1 MVLSDTQIQKLAEEK
16 AMIISFDEERLQ
28 AVSYDVSSSNIVMVY
43 QSLNNAVDLRNRAQ
57 MELVTRKVDIT
68 KGYHIKPGEYL
79 LVKTKERFSIPAD
92 MTAHVRPR
100 TTFTRFGLIVSD
112 QHMNPNFKG
121 HLYLG
126 LYNATPNIIDIYPD
140 LPIAQMVFEEVSGSI
155 TEAKLYDRKKAAKY
169 QDEDDFITPRL
180 DDDLSEED
188 RKKVDAFINELA
200 GR

>member
-1 MVLSDTQIQKLAEEK
+1 MVLSDTQIRKLAEEK
-16 AMIISFDEERLQ
+16 AMIVSFDEERLQ

-140 LPIAQMVFEEVSGSI
+140 LPIAQMVFEEVSRSI